1 MADRPYKNFVN
12 KRRGKRVDYDK
23 KYDYQCT
30 DLAKQY
36 MNEVLGIK
44 KI

>member
-1 MADRPYKNFVN
+1 MANRPYKNFVN
-12 KRRGKRVDYDK
+12 KRLRKRVDYDK

-36 MNEVLGIK
+36 IDEILGIK